1 MIAHYKKGTDKTV
14 EISFTTRDGSV
25 IIVENQG
32 WVDEK
37 AGHIDFLMTDIT
49 ERKQAENALREA
61 HDNLEQRVEERTS
74 ELNQQI
80 QQRIEADGALR
91 YSEMR
96 FKDFAEGAS
105 DWFWEM
111 DENLRF
117 SYFSDRFPEIS
128 GVAKEDLIGKTRQE
142 SGLDMED
149 EGVRRNIE
157 DLEARRPFK
166 NFEHSRVRPDGS
178 VAHMST
184 AGRPVFDEDG
194 AFKGYRG
201 TGSDITELK
210 EAQEQ
215 MQVAKEE
222 AETANRTKSEF
233 LANMSH
239 ELRTPLNAI
248 IGFSSLMKE
257 KVFGPLGNEKYEE
270 YAGDVHDSG
279 THLLELIN
287 DILDLSM
294 IESGELELREERVDM
309 ADVIG
314 ASVRL
319 VESRAEKGNVRLAI
333 TISDSL
339 PCLFADERR
348 VKQVLLNLLSNA
360 VKFTPEGGE
369 VSLDAHAEADGPLVL
384 TIADTGIGMAADE
397 IAKAMELFGQID
409 SSISREFDGT
419 GLGLPL
425 TKSLMEAHGGSI
437 EIKSQPRMGTTVT
450 VRFPPERTVPS

>member
-149 EGVRRNIE
+149 EG
-157 DLEARRPFK
+157 
-166 NFEHSRVRPDGS
+166 
-178 VAHMST
+178 
-184 AGRPVFDEDG
+184 G
-194 AFKGYRG
+194 APEYRG
-201 TGSDITELK
+201 PGSPSSV
-210 EAQEQ
+210 QEF
-215 MQVAKEE
+215 
-222 AETANRTKSEF
+222 RTFPRPSRRQCRPHVHRGQ
-233 LANMSH
+233 AR
-239 ELRTPLNAI
+239 LR
-248 IGFSSLMKE
+248 
-257 KVFGPLGNEKYEE
+257 
-270 YAGDVHDSG
+270 
-279 THLLELIN
+279 
-287 DILDLSM
+287 
-294 IESGELELREERVDM
+294 
-309 ADVIG
+309 
-314 ASVRL
+314 
-319 VESRAEKGNVRLAI
+319 
-333 TISDSL
+333 
-339 PCLFADERR
+339 
-348 VKQVLLNLLSNA
+348 
-360 VKFTPEGGE
+360 
-369 VSLDAHAEADGPLVL
+369 
-384 TIADTGIGMAADE
+384 
-397 IAKAMELFGQID
+397 
-409 SSISREFDGT
+409 
-419 GLGLPL
+419 
-425 TKSLMEAHGGSI
+425 
-437 EIKSQPRMGTTVT
+437 
-450 VRFPPERTVPS
+450 